1 MEVNVETV
9 GENLPTENPDTAWE
23 NYLVND
29 YKKSNEQ
36 HQSDDVVAHW
46 WCSEGSEMSY
56 SDCLVLIKNVRN
68 FAFAKKLK
76 TLGGNYEN
84 GNDDRCYSQ
93 K

>member
-36 HQSDDVVAHW
+36 HQSDDVVEADH
-46 WCSEGSEMSY
+46 
-56 SDCLVLIKNVRN
+56 V
-68 FAFAKKLK
+68 
-76 TLGGNYEN
+76 T
-84 GNDDRCYSQ
+84 DDAVKAVKCHTVTV
-93 K
+93 